1 MLALTH
7 ASFFGVVL
15 PHLLLLG
22 QEGLGA
28 CKGAEA
34 AALDSGADSLKHTE
48 SEQLYGRKGKTRVN
62 RGRSRSSKSSRDC
75 TVGSSSAVLG
85 RNRKEQ

>member
-28 CKGAEA
+28 CKGAKA

-85 RNRKEQ
+85 RDRKEQ